1 MSQIDVT
8 DLDFDRIKQSIKD
21 YISDQDEFKDY
32 NFQGSVVNLLLD
44 ILAYNSYQN
53 AFYTSMVGNEMFLDS
68 AQLRDSVVS
77 RAKMLGYIPI
87 SAKSAKTT
95 ISITYND
102 ISGSDVVVI
111 PKGEVFNVTSETGGT
126 LQFITNQ
133 AYSVY
138 KALSYTTNV
147 DVFEGFLIDQTFT
160 IDTSINQKFILNNQ
174 NIDTD
179 SLIVIVRDSL
189 GSTNTEVFNLAN
201 DVQEVLP
208 TTPVYFIQEIANGEY
223 EIYFG
228 DDNIGKKPIDGN
240 IVEISYRVTLGPDG
254 NDIKTTSSNW
264 SAVDT
269 DILINSVE
277 SVTYGGSVAE
287 TIDSIKFNAP
297 KNYETQNRAVLA
309 EDYKRLIIRE
319 NSDLVESLRVWGGE
333 DNDPPVYGKVF
344 LSINPK
350 GAATVLSNTQK
361 DTLRKDLKKYNVM
374 TNEIEFI
381 DPSYNY
387 ILPTVNVFY
396 DSNQTSLTSDQI
408 ASKVAASVQLFET
421 SNLGKFD
428 NDYFRFSKFSAAID
442 DSDPSITYNNTS
454 ILLQKRFVPSTTNTT
469 KYTINFDKEL
479 FNETDVSTIVSTGF
493 TLSGNDRTYYLD
505 DDGNGNVRTYYINS
519 LNQDIYTNNTFG
531 TIDYEKGI
539 IVLPSF
545 GPTSIVNNELKI
557 TVVPKDYNLITNKY
571 LLMLLSDTVISV
583 TDERAQRVN
592 ATVTVTTTGSVTQIN
607 ETNIGTV
614 I

>member
-77 RAKMLGYIPI
+77 RAKMLDYIPI

-111 PKGEVFNVTSETGGT
+111 PKGEVFNVTSETGST

-138 KALSYTTNV
+138 KALGYTTNV

-160 IDTSINQKFILNNQ
+160 VDTSINQKFILNNK

-408 ASKVAASVQLFET
+408 ASKVAASIQTFET
-421 SNLGKFD
+421 DNLGNFD
-428 NDYFRFSKFSAAID
+428 NNYFRFSKFSAAID
-442 DSDPSITYNNTS
+442 NSDTSITYNNTS

-479 FNETDVSTIVSTGF
+479 YNETDVSTIVSTGF